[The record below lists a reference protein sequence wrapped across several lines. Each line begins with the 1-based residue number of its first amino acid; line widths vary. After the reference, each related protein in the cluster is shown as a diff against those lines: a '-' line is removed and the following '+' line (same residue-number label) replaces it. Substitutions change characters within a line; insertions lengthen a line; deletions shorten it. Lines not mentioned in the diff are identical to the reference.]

1 MEKRIII
8 NADDFGLCE
17 GVNKAIAQTHID
29 GVLTSATIMA
39 NMPAAVEAV
48 DIAKQLSTLGIG
60 IHLNLTDGKPIS
72 DNSLVRCLLDSNG
85 QFALSPAKL
94 SLLSVISHKV
104 RIAVFTELAA
114 QIQWVIENG
123 IKPTHLDS
131 HKNFHCCPAIFPL
144 ICSLAVRFKIPAI
157 RFVFEPKQVSK
168 TPWPIPAEGTKKAA
182 RKLRTKARINRFQNS
197 ELFKTNA
204 LLGLSHIGKTD
215 VNFYRAVTLYSPAG
229 TVEVMTHPGF
239 LDGLDQNKTTLFYQ
253 RKVEFDA
260 LLDDRTKHYFESSA
274 IKLVHYGQ
282 L

>member
-1 MEKRIII
+1 MQKRIII

-17 GVNKAIAQTHID
+17 GVNKAIAQSHID

-48 DIAKQLSTLGIG
+48 DIAKQLTTLGIG
-60 IHLNLTDGKPIS
+60 VHLNLTDGKPIS
-72 DNSLVRCLLDSNG
+72 DNPLVQCLIDSSGEFNLSLS
-85 QFALSPAKL
+85 KL
-94 SLLSVISHKV
+94 SLLSAISHKV

-114 QIQWVIENG
+114 QIQWVIDNG

-168 TPWPIPAEGTKKAA
+168 TPWPLPAEGAKKAA
-182 RKLRTKARINRFQNS
+182 RKLRTRARINRFQNS

-204 LLGLSHIGKTD
+204 LLGLSHIGKIN
-215 VNFYRAVTLYSPAG
+215 VNFYRAVTLYSPSE
-229 TVEVMTHPGF
+229 TVEVITHPGF
-239 LDGLDQNKTTLFYQ
+239 LEGLDQNKTSLLHQ
-253 RKVEFDA
+253 RVVEFNA
-260 LLDDRTKHYFESSA
+260 LVDDRTKHYFRASA
-274 IKLVHYGQ
+274 IKPVHYGQ